1 MIIPNGVIMSSQFED
16 AMSRNKR
23 PKYLA
28 GVKGRGFTLVE
39 LLVVIA
45 IIGILVALLLPAVQA
60 ARESARSVQ
69 CQNHL
74 KQIALAFQNHHDTYK
89 YLPSGG
95 WGYAW
100 AHDPDQGPGKSQ
112 PGGWGYSI
120 LPFHEETVLYDL
132 GRGLGLL
139 QKRDAITEA
148 LQTPLSI
155 HYCPSRR
162 AAQNYPV
169 DPSEATYVR
178 RPYGA
183 NLLEI
188 GARTDYAANGGV
200 GVRSFGIGPSSISA
214 AATYSFPDPSLCNG
228 IIFTRSQFSF
238 KQITD
243 GTTKTFLVGE
253 KYLAPNHYED
263 GNSLGDNQGPFQCER
278 DSVRW
283 AEPTISASLP
293 GLPPLQDT
301 PGADLTYNF
310 GSAHPTGFFMAFCDG
325 SVHRISYDVDNQIF
339 VQQANRLDGQPTQ
352 GL

>member
-1 MIIPNGVIMSSQFED
+1 MSSLFKD
-16 AMSRNKR
+16 VSNRNAPPSLLLKS
-23 PKYLA
+23 K
-28 GVKGRGFTLVE
+28 VRGFTLVE

-74 KQIALAFQNHHDTYK
+74 KQFGLAFMGHHDTYK

-100 AHDPDQGPGKSQ
+100 THDPDQGPGKSQ

-120 LPFHEETVLYDL
+120 LPFHEETALYDL
-132 GRGLGLL
+132 GRGLGLVP
-139 QKRDAITEA
+139 KRDAISKA

-162 AAQNYPV
+162 AANNFPI
-169 DPSEATYVR
+169 DPGEATYVR

-183 NLLEI
+183 NLLDV

-200 GVRSFGIGPSSISA
+200 GVRSFGIGPSSLSA

-228 IIFTRSQFSF
+228 IIFTRSQFNL

-253 KYLAPNHYED
+253 KYLSPSRYED
-263 GNSLGDNQGPFQCER
+263 GTSLGDNQGPFQVER

-283 AEPTISASLP
+283 AEPAVSASVP

-310 GSAHPTGFFMAFCDG
+310 GSAHPAGLFMAVCDG
-325 SVHRISYDVDNQIF
+325 SVHRISYDVDTKIF
-339 VQQANRLDGQPTQ
+339 SQQANRLDGQPAE